1 MEGNMDDE
9 WFKAF
14 TFVFLV
20 FVFVGVIILLLDVRY
35 GPEEKIV
42 VVSTCAELDNAGYD
56 GVISCIN
63 QDGEIVRPGEN

>member
-14 TFVFLV
+14 TVAFLFFLV
-20 FVFVGVIILLLDVRY
+20 VGVGILLFDARDE
-35 GPEEKIV
+35 PEEKIV
-42 VVSTCAELDNAGYD
+42 VVPTCAELDNAGYD

>member
-1 MEGNMDDE
+1 MDDE